1 VYEDGRSGL
10 AAMLDAVADARERVH
25 LETYILRTDATGRR
39 FVDGLAA
46 RARRGVA
53 VRLLFDALGSRGLDP
68 AVLHGLRRAG
78 GEVVAF
84 NPLRPPLLR
93 WLPRRRDHR
102 KILTVDGRVG
112 FTGGLNLG
120 DEYAGG
126 EGAPPWRDTHLRLR
140 GPVVRDLDA
149 VFLESWFRA
158 DGPDVAWHELL
169 GRTPRRAGS
178 VRCALL
184 PDGPVYRRRRTR
196 DLVLAGLL
204 AARRRVCFASPYFA
218 PGPALLEALADAA
231 RRGVQ
236 VDLLV
241 AGDPTDHPT
250 LRRAARAL
258 FPPLLAAGLQIHE
271 YEGAM
276 MHAKVAVFDGAWAAV
291 GTANLD
297 RQSLRHSYE
306 VSVVVE
312 DRGVAGQLEARF
324 VEDLA
329 RARRVDALAL
339 ARRAPLERAFDAL
352 AALLLRVI

>member
-10 AAMLDAVADARERVH
+10 AAMLEAVEQARERIH
-25 LETYILRTDATGRR
+25 FETYILRTDAFGRR
-39 FVDGLAA
+39 FADALAA
-46 RARRGVA
+46 GARRGVA
-53 VRLLFDALGSRGLDP
+53 VRLLYDGFGSRGLDP
-68 AVLHGLRRAG
+68 EVLQALRRAG
-78 GEVVAF
+78 AEVVAF

-102 KILTVDGRVG
+102 KILTVDGRLG
-112 FTGGLNLG
+112 FTGGLNVG
-120 DEYAGG
+120 DEYAGR

-140 GPVVRDLDA
+140 GPIVRDLDA

-169 GRTPRRAGS
+169 ERTPRRAGS

-196 DLVLAGLL
+196 DLVVAGLL

-218 PGPALLEALADAA
+218 PGAGLLEALAHAA
-231 RRGVQ
+231 RRGVR

-241 AGDPTDHPT
+241 AGEPTDHPS

-258 FPPLLAAGLQIHE
+258 FPPLLAAGLHIHE

-276 MHAKVAVFDGAWAAV
+276 MHAKVAVFDGAWASV

-306 VSVVVE
+306 VSVVLE
-312 DRGVAGQLEARF
+312 DPGVAGRLEARF
-324 VEDLA
+324 GEDLA
-329 RARRVDALAL
+329 RARRVDALVL
-339 ARRAPLERAFDAL
+339 ARRDPLERVLDAL